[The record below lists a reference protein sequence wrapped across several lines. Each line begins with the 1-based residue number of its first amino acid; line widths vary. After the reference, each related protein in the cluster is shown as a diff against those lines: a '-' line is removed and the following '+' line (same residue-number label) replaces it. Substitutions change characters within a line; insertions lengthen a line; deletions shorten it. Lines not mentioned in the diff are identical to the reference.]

1 MFVPLQVPEKV
12 RRTAELL
19 GKAGHVWHANLPQH
33 ILEIERRWA
42 LRVGHP
48 FRNGT
53 EAFVANA
60 RTACGQ
66 DVVLKMVIPGIDPAH
81 REIRT
86 LRAAMGRGYANLIRA
101 DDDRNIMLIERL
113 GPQLQELGLPPD
125 RQIEIICAT
134 LHDAWLPLLDGPPFV
149 TATEK
154 AVELARIIESNWSA
168 LDKPCSERTIDLAL
182 SYAKRR
188 RLAFDPAHPY
198 SSTATP
204 INGICSGLQ
213 AAQMGQIH

>member
-1 MFVPLQVPEKV
+1 
-12 RRTAELL
+12 
-19 GKAGHVWHANLPQH
+19 
-33 ILEIERRWA
+33 
-42 LRVGHP
+42 
-48 FRNGT
+48 
-53 EAFVANA
+53 
-60 RTACGQ
+60 
-66 DVVLKMVIPGIDPAH
+66 
-81 REIRT
+81 
-86 LRAAMGRGYANLIRA
+86 
-101 DDDRNIMLIERL
+101 MLIERL
-113 GPQLQELGLPPD
+113 GSQLQELGLPPD

-168 LDKPCSERTIDLAL
+168 LDKPCSERTIISRYHTRKSDDWH
-182 SYAKRR
+182 SIPRN
-188 RLAFDPAHPY
+188 PY